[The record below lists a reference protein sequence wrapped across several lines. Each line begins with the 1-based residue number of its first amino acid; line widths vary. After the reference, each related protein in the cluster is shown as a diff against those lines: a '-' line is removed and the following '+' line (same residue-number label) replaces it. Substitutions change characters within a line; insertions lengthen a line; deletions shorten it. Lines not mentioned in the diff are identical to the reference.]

1 MESKKFDSGKPPI
14 SLIPHDYLVAVAE
27 VLAFGAAKYDKH
39 NWRQTGFEWS
49 RLLDAAY
56 RHLGAF
62 NDGEDRDPES
72 GLSHVAHLACAVMF
86 LLVHER
92 QRLGKDNRFKRSCAA
107 GHVVVDESATVSDD
121 VLKSWDADDRRT
133 LERRRTQEKGVIG
146 GRAPNYQ
153 NFPKEAANDPQYIF
167 VEYNPDGSAKKGYYI
182 TADELGQRL
191 GVGDLKPGTYN
202 ATIRSAETRRPKTR
216 TKGKRAPAPRKARS

>member
-14 SLIPHDYLVAVAE
+14 SLIPHDYLAAVAE

-72 GLSHVAHLACAVMF
+72 GLSHLAHAACAVMF
-86 LLVHER
+86 LVYHER
-92 QRLGKDNRFKRSCAA
+92 QNLG
-107 GHVVVDESATVSDD
+107 T
-121 VLKSWDADDRRT
+121 DDRCK
-133 LERRRTQEKGVIG
+133 QSPAKPADWQIVV
-146 GRAPNYQ
+146 Q
-153 NFPKEAANDPQYIF
+153 
-167 VEYNPDGSAKKGYYI
+167 YNPPPKKKKG
-182 TADELGQRL
+182 
-191 GVGDLKPGTYN
+191 
-202 ATIRSAETRRPKTR
+202 
-216 TKGKRAPAPRKARS
+216 RK